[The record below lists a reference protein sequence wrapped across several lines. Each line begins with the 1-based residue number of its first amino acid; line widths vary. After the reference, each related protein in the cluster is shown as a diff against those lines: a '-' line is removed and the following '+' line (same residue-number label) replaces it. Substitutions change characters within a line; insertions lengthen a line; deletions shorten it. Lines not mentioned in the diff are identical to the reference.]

1 MRNMFRIWS
10 SRKLMGKWSVGR
22 WVGSRWSVVL
32 IKPNI
37 NSNILNPADTT
48 VTKTLLFGTW
58 KYSNKINL
66 QILNA
71 SIDFV
76 LISKRFDEPLKFL
89 RRDQVNL
96 LVYRPDRLYFQQ
108 KQKKLI
114 LQNFCHLAF
123 FIIYCFLLFEKRKKR
138 NKT

>member
-1 MRNMFRIWS
+1 MFRIWS

-32 IKPNI
+32 IKLNI

-48 VTKTLLFGTW
+48 ITKTLLFDTW

-76 LISKRFDEPLKFL
+76 LTSKRFDEPLKFL

-108 KQKKLI
+108 KQK
-114 LQNFCHLAF
+114 N
-123 FIIYCFLLFEKRKKR
+123 
-138 NKT
+138 